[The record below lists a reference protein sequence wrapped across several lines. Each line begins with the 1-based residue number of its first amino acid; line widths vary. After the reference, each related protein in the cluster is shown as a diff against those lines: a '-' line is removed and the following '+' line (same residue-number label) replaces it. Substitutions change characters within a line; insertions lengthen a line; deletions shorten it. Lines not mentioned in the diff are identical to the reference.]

1 MIKTIEQIVFG
12 KSKFNNEKLLNYGFK
27 QYDDS
32 FKFEKNLSIDNMMLI
47 LEIQSN
53 NVINSKVIDL
63 DVNEEYLNYKF
74 NNKLGEYAYK
84 IKEEVINIL
93 EDIKENCSIE
103 TNYRFDQ
110 SNRID
115 SYICKAYKVKP
126 EFPFKSNPSS
136 GVYRHLENRK
146 WFGLIMNIDK
156 RKLGFKSS
164 DEIEIINL
172 KITPQIIEEK
182 LKSIGYFKAYH
193 MNKKSWISVSLDDSL
208 SDEEIIR
215 LIDLS
220 FGLTKN

>member
-1 MIKTIEQIVFG
+1 
-12 KSKFNNEKLLNYGFK
+12 
-27 QYDDS
+27 
-32 FKFEKNLSIDNMMLI
+32 MMLI
-47 LEIQSN
+47 LEIKSN

-74 NNKLGEYAYK
+74 SNKLGEYAYK

-156 RKLGFKSS
+156 RKLGLKSS

-220 FGLTKN
+220 FGLTKD

>member
-1 MIKTIEQIVFG
+1 MANRIVLNETSYHGSGAIKEIVNEVKGRNLKKAFVC
-12 KSKFNNEKLLNYGFK
+12 SDPDLIKFN
-27 QYDDS
+27 
-32 FKFEKNLSIDNMMLI
+32 
-47 LEIQSN
+47 
-53 NVINSKVIDL
+53 VTTKVT
-63 DVNEEYLNYKF
+63 
-74 NNKLGEYAYK
+74 
-84 IKEEVINIL
+84 NIL

-126 EFPFKSNPSS
+126 EFLGKSNPSS

-156 RKLGFKSS
+156 RKLDFKSS

-220 FGLTKN
+220 FGLTKD